1 MLDPRTRRT
10 ATIVVALL
18 VGVSLLLTAAIPL
31 LR

>member
-18 VGVSLLLTAAIPL
+18 VGLSLPLTAAIPL

>member
-18 VGVSLLLTAAIPL
+18 VGLSLLLTAAIPL